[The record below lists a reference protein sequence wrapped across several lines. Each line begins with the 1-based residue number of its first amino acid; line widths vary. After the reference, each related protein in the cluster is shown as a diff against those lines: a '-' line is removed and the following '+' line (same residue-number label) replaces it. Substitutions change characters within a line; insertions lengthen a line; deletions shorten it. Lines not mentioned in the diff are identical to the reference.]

1 MDTPRFIK
9 TIQTHA
15 KQFRREPMN
24 GRKKMQ
30 LMVFMLIVAI
40 FAIFTGHGSADPT
53 IPLTTGQSVYVP
65 IYSHIYHGDQE
76 KPFELAAT
84 LSIRNTNPKK
94 EIMLISADYFDSD
107 GNFLKKFV
115 ETPIKVKHLASIRY
129 IIKSSD
135 KTGGSGAK
143 FIVRWESVEPVNPPL
158 IEAVMIATKS
168 QQGISFVSRGQ
179 AIKE

>member
-1 MDTPRFIK
+1 
-9 TIQTHA
+9 
-15 KQFRREPMN
+15 MN

-30 LMVFMLIVAI
+30 LLVFMLILAI
-40 FAIFTGHGSADPT
+40 SAIFTGHGSADS
-53 IPLTTGQSVYVP
+53 IIVLSNGQSVYVP

-84 LSIRNTNPKK
+84 LSIRNIDLKK
-94 EIMLISADYFDSD
+94 EIRLVSADYFDSD
-107 GNFLKKFV
+107 GNFLKKFI
-115 ETPIKVKHLASIRY
+115 ENPITLKKLASIRF

-143 FIVRWESVEPVNPPL
+143 FIVRWESAEYVNPPL